1 MINDYAGKELIVRKR
16 RRGLTF
22 GSILAMLL
30 TVLAL
35 FGTYYF
41 IKTVASDSPAAAM
54 DLKDIVDAFEKPF
67 QINIK
72 PETQFSQS
80 VSTILPP

>member
-1 MINDYAGKELIVRKR
+1 MRKR
-16 RRGLTF
+16 RRGLTL
-22 GSILAMLL
+22 GSILAIFL
-30 TVLAL
+30 TILAL

-54 DLKDIVDAFEKPF
+54 DLKDIMDAFEKPF

-72 PETQFSQS
+72 PETQLNQS
-80 VSTILPP
+80 VPTILPP